1 MVGRNPY
8 LFQDRIMAIIPNNT
22 SGTSIVT
29 PPTIPITIGASNA
42 SISSWVVDKSTK
54 FAASNGKTVLEI
66 PANEQTVKITGKLIL
81 NENDEDVGERL
92 KRIEDMLHI
101 PQRSVIMEQ
110 KYTKL
115 RELWE
120 EYNETLAAIKT
131 WETIKES

>member
-8 LFQDRIMAIIPNNT
+8 LFQGRIMTITNT
-22 SGTSIVT
+22 YNTSIVSS
-29 PPTIPITIGASNA
+29 PTTFASLNQNIGAL
-42 SISSWVVDKSTK
+42 IIDKSTK
-54 FAASNGKTVLEI
+54 FASSNGKTVLEI
-66 PANEQTVKITGKLIL
+66 PYDDQLVKITGKLIL
-81 NENDEDVGERL
+81 NDNDEDVGERL

-120 EYNETLAAIKT
+120 EYNETLAAIKS

>member
-8 LFQDRIMAIIPNNT
+8 LFQDRIMAIIPNTTSNT
-22 SGTSIVT
+22 FIGT

-120 EYNETLAAIKT
+120 EYNETLAAIKS

>member
-1 MVGRNPY
+1 MT
-8 LFQDRIMAIIPNNT
+8 ITNT
-22 SGTSIVT
+22 YNTSIVSS
-29 PPTIPITIGASNA
+29 PTTFASLNQNIGTF
-42 SISSWVVDKSTK
+42 IIDKSTK
-54 FAASNGKTVLEI
+54 FASSNGKTVLEI
-66 PANEQTVKITGKLIL
+66 PYDDQLVKITGKLIL
-81 NENDEDVGERL
+81 NDNDEDVGERL

>member
-1 MVGRNPY
+1 MTPRPLSGITN
-8 LFQDRIMAIIPNNT
+8 IGTNNIGTNNIGYNTYAMTGTVATDTGFKT
-22 SGTSIVT
+22 STGL
-29 PPTIPITIGASNA
+29 P
-42 SISSWVVDKSTK
+42 
-54 FAASNGKTVLEI
+54 VLEI
-66 PANEQTVKITGKLIL
+66 PANQQAVKITGKLLL
-81 NENDEDVGERL
+81 NDNDEDVGERL

-131 WETIKES
+131 WETIKK